1 MTRSAPLIRQREY
14 PENPALT
21 ELGPLLSRIYSA
33 RGVRSVDELELSL
46 RDLEPYHRLKGIES
60 AVAALLPVV
69 LEQKKLL
76 VVGDFD
82 ADGATS
88 TALVLRAM
96 RMLGAQNLD
105 YLVPDRFG
113 LGYGLSPGLVDVAK
127 ERLPDLIMT
136 VDNGIA
142 SVSGVQAAADAGIPV
157 LVTDHHLPG
166 DQLPDALAM
175 VNPNQPGCEFPSKS
189 ACGCTV
195 AFYLMLAL
203 RAELVRQGVFDKSN
217 APNLTSLVDLVA
229 LATVADV
236 VPLDRNNRILVEQ
249 GLRRIRSGVAQPGVL
264 ALLQVAGKD
273 YRRITSMDFGFAIG
287 PRINAAGRL
296 TDMSL
301 GIECLLTD
309 DPAQALEMAAELD
322 SLNRERR
329 QIEQSM
335 QADAL
340 TLLDRIG
347 DDQTRQTGVCL
358 FHPEWHQGVIGILA
372 SRIKERLYR
381 PVIAFAPGDDG
392 TLKGSARSIPGL
404 HMRDALDLTDKRH
417 PGLISKFGGHAMAAG
432 LTLNADG
439 FSAFSQAFDS
449 VCAELMNE
457 SDLHHRLDTDGE
469 LTAADF
475 SLELAETLR
484 VSGPWGQGFP
494 EPLFE
499 GEFRLLQQRLVGGN
513 HLKLMLQTTH
523 SDAPLDAICFNIDT
537 EVWPDYQ
544 REKVRCVYQ
553 LDVNEYRGQ
562 RSLQLLIRHIE

>member
-1 MTRSAPLIRQREY
+1 MTASSPLVRQRQY
-14 PENPALT
+14 QENPDLS
-21 ELGPLLSRIYSA
+21 ELGPVLARIYSA

-46 RDLEPYHRLKGIES
+46 RDLEPYHSLKGIEA
-60 AVAALLPVV
+60 AVAALVPVV

-113 LGYGLSPGLVDVAK
+113 LGYGLSPGLVEIARD
-127 ERLPDLIMT
+127 RNPDLIMT

-166 DQLPDALAM
+166 DELPDALAM

-203 RAELVRQGVFDKSN
+203 RAELLKQGVFDKSN
-217 APNLTSLVDLVA
+217 VPNLTSLVDLVA

-273 YRRITSMDFGFAIG
+273 YRRITSTDFGFAIG

-309 DPAQALEMAAELD
+309 DAAYALDMAAELD
-322 SLNRERR
+322 GLNRERR

-340 TLLDRIG
+340 QLLERVKDEET
-347 DDQTRQTGVCL
+347 DKTGVCL
-358 FHPEWHQGVIGILA
+358 FHPQWHQGVIGILA

-404 HMRDALDLTDKRH
+404 HMRDALDLADKRY

-432 LTLNADG
+432 LTIPAESFTP
-439 FSAFSQAFDS
+439 FSRAFDE
-449 VCAELMNE
+449 VCQEVMSE
-457 SDLHHRLDTDGE
+457 SDLLHRLDTDGQ
-469 LTAADF
+469 LNTTDF

-499 GEFRLLQQRLVGGN
+499 GEFRLISQRLVGGH
-513 HLKLMLQTTH
+513 HLKLMLQPVH
-523 SDAPLDAICFNIDT
+523 SDISLDAICFNIDT

-544 REKVRCVYQ
+544 REKVHCVFQ

-562 RSLQLLIRHIE
+562 RSLQLLIRHIQ